1 MIEQPKG
8 SLGAIRGFVSHQ
20 EGARVKAVEFI
31 KAFDFEVRIK
41 EILERAGIAIE
52 RGADA
57 KALGH
62 LFYDAAADCS
72 RVFETLMP
80 NFDGLGL
87 NIKIGVGLENKDQI
101 TLGDLEE
108 VFNNP
113 QCQNSV
119 DTIASYLGPV
129 TYPYSLG
136 ILFKSIAVEL
146 NPALGE

>member
-8 SLGAIRGFVSHQ
+8 SLGAIRGFGSDQ
-20 EGARVKAVEFI
+20 EGAQAKAVDFI
-31 KAFDFEVRIK
+31 EAFDFEARIK

-87 NIKIGVGLENKDQI
+87 NIKIGIGLESKEST
-101 TLGDLEE
+101 TLSDLERA
-108 VFNNP
+108 FNDP
-113 QCQNSV
+113 RCQKSV
-119 DTIASYLGPV
+119 DTIASFLGPV
-129 TYPYSLG
+129 TYPYSMG
-136 ILFKSIAVEL
+136 ILFKSIAVDL